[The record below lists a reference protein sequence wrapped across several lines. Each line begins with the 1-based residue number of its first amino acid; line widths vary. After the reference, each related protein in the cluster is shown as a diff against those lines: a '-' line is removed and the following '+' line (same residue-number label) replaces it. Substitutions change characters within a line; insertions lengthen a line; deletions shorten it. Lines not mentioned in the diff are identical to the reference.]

1 MNRPLI
7 FLAASMCAAV
17 AVTSACYAKA
27 HQPGIDAS
35 NIRFTAEA
43 GQQPGEIQ
51 LSLRSGRDNGN
62 FSHGFGT
69 GELAGLDRAV
79 LDSGRAGPV
88 RFTLTRDA
96 GRIDCD
102 GQAAARR
109 ATGTCRFTADA
120 AFGDYLAKNGMPR
133 PTVDESYGLAVTG
146 ATRDL
151 VDGLVQAKYAVDDVD
166 DLMGLAAVGVTRG
179 YIADLAGRGY
189 RPDDTSDLVAFGALK
204 ISPAYIDAMSR
215 SGYPRLDADAIVQFK
230 ALDISPDYI
239 RALAS
244 AGYPNLSSDDIAG
257 MKAVGVTPEFMA
269 KFRQA
274 GFANL
279 KSDELIQL
287 KIFNVDTKDLEQ
299 LRREGVPVTA
309 EALVERKIFGGHR
322 PGRGRDRD

>member
-27 HQPGIDAS
+27 HQSGIDAS
-35 NIRFTAEA
+35 NIRFTAEP
-43 GQQPGEIQ
+43 GQNAADVQ
-51 LSLRSGRDNGN
+51 LSLRSGKDDGN
-62 FSHGFGT
+62 FSHGFRD
-69 GELAGLDRAV
+69 GELTGLDRAL
-79 LDSGRAGPV
+79 LDGGRTGPV

-102 GQAAARR
+102 GQAVSRR

-120 AFGDYLAKNGMPR
+120 AFSDFLARNGLPR
-133 PTVDESYGLAVTG
+133 PTADESYGLAVTG

-166 DLMGLAAVGVTRG
+166 DLMGLAAVGVTRS

-189 RPDDTSDLVAFGALK
+189 RPDDTSDLIAFGALK

-215 SGYPRLDADAIVQFK
+215 SGYPKLDADAIVQFK

-239 RALAS
+239 RSLAS
-244 AGYPNLSSDDIAG
+244 AGYSNLSSDDIAG

-269 KFRQA
+269 RFRQA
-274 GFANL
+274 GFTNL
-279 KSDELIQL
+279 KPDELIQL
-287 KIFNVDTKDLEQ
+287 KVFNVDTKDLEQ
-299 LRREGVPVTA
+299 LRREGAPITT
-309 EALVERKIFGGHR
+309 EALVERKIFNGHR
-322 PGRGRDRD
+322 PGRDRDRD